1 MALRLVTLLCLMLC
15 APASAAV
22 AQGGPD
28 DQLDAFVQRALV
40 AYNVPGAAV
49 AVIRDGRV
57 TLLKGYGV
65 RNANKPDK
73 VDKDTGFKLASG
85 TKTLTGLTIGT
96 LVDDKR
102 LGWDDA
108 VSVHVQDFVAFDP
121 YVTRYLTVRDL
132 LAQRTG
138 FPAFTG
144 DILDPMG
151 YTRPQILARLRYLK
165 PRYSIREVAQY
176 SNLGFFLAGEVAG
189 RAGGAPWQTLV
200 QARLLTP
207 LGMSRSGALSNNLDR
222 DANVSANHVL
232 TAGRATVV
240 PAARDDALGA
250 AGSASSSAADMAQ
263 LMRMLLA
270 RGQYGDKVVLRK
282 ETVDEV
288 FKRSMVADPSFT
300 ELPPI
305 SNNTGFYYGLGVDSY
320 DYRDERIIEKAG
332 ALPGVRTVV
341 TLAPAR
347 NSAIVVLAN
356 LNLTAFPEAV
366 RAFFLDSL
374 LGVAP
379 DAHQKAIT
387 EANAGLAN
395 FFASMNA
402 PSSTPGAFAGTV
414 DSLLGT
420 YENDLYGQCTIVPAG
435 AELAVECGPAR
446 YRGALRHYAHGMF
459 RLQFPSP
466 TTGPHDITFT
476 IGQDGKGA
484 SFTDDAL
491 GVFTRIAPPAKP

>member
-1 MALRLVTLLCLMLC
+1 MCVVLLT
-15 APASAAV
+15 AAASTG
-22 AQGGPD
+22 AQGGLD
-28 DQLDAFVQRALV
+28 EQLDAFVERALV
-40 AYNVPGAAV
+40 AYKVPGAAV
-49 AVIRDGRV
+49 AVVRDGKV
-57 TLLKGYGV
+57 TLLRGYGV
-65 RNANKPDK
+65 RTADKPDK
-73 VDKDTGFKLASG
+73 VDGDTIFQLASV
-85 TKTLTGLTIGT
+85 TKTLTGLTVGV

-108 VSVHVQDFVAFDP
+108 VTAHVPDFVAFDP
-121 YVTRYLTVRDL
+121 YLTRYLTVRDL

-200 QARLLTP
+200 QDRLLTP
-207 LGMSRSGALSNNLDR
+207 LAMSRSGALSNNLDR
-222 DANVSANHVL
+222 DVNVSANHVL
-232 TAGRATVV
+232 AAGKAIVV
-240 PAARDDALGA
+240 PAARGDALGA
-250 AGSASSSAADMAQ
+250 AGSASSSAADIAK
-263 LMRMLLA
+263 LMQMLLA
-270 RGQYGDKVVLRK
+270 RGRSGGKVVLRQ
-282 ETVDEV
+282 ETVDEI
-288 FKRSMVADPSFT
+288 FKRSMVADVSFT

-305 SNNTGFYYGLGVDSY
+305 DDNTGFYYGLGVDSY
-320 DYRDERIIEKAG
+320 DYRGERIIEKAG
-332 ALPGVRTVV
+332 ALAGVRTVM

-347 NSAIVVLAN
+347 KTGIVVLAN

-366 RAFFLDSL
+366 RAFFLDAL
-374 LGVAP
+374 MGVVP
-379 DAHQKAIT
+379 DAHQKAIA
-387 EANAGLAN
+387 EANAGLASM
-395 FFASMNA
+395 FAQMNA
-402 PSSTPGAFAGTV
+402 ASSTPGAFIGTL

-420 YENDLYGQCTIVPAG
+420 YENDLYGQCSVVLAG
-435 AELAVECGPAR
+435 AELAMECGPAR

-466 TTGPHDITFT
+466 TTGAHDVTFT
-476 IGQDGKGA
+476 IGEDGKAA